1 MKEAPSGQSP
11 YLVSD
16 PVSSAQDSAFD
27 ALERT
32 LRHSGPPG
40 AFEQLIEH
48 LDKAGDYRSLRDAL
62 LLKARYDLNPPR
74 EDMVYFLAAR
84 LQEPPAAQARA
95 PRSASA
101 GP

>member
-48 LDKAGDYRSLRDAL
+48 LDKAGDYHSLLDAL

-74 EDMVYFLAAR
+74 EDMVDVTDKSP
-84 LQEPPAAQARA
+84 E
-95 PRSASA
+95 
-101 GP
+101 